1 MAPRAFILVLAL
13 ALGMGATVAT
23 AAAET
28 SPTSRISAAFT
39 PERLGAATTVTFAFA
54 ISAPVG
60 TPAALE
66 EVVVGYPRNLGF
78 ATSGLGI
85 AACMPAALEAL
96 GAQACPANSRM
107 GHGDAVVEIPI
118 GPEVVHENVAIE
130 VFAAPSPDGYL
141 HILAYVSGVYPIL
154 AQVLL
159 SGVLLPGHLNIVI
172 PPIPSLPA
180 APYVAVTHMRLTL
193 GGHLVYYERRGS
205 RNVAYR
211 PPGVGLPRSCPHGG
225 FAFAASFGFIDG
237 SRSAAR
243 AAVPCP
249 RR

>member
-1 MAPRAFILVLAL
+1 MAPRALILAL
-13 ALGMGATVAT
+13 AVALGAIATPATEAAGASQTSKI
-23 AAAET
+23 AA
-28 SPTSRISAAFT
+28 SFT
-39 PERLGAATTVTFAFA
+39 PERLGAPTTVTFAFA
-54 ISAPVG
+54 IRASAGSPS
-60 TPAALE
+60 ALA
-66 EVVVGYPRNLGF
+66 EVDVGYPRNLGF
-78 ATSGLGI
+78 ATSGLGV
-85 AACMPAALEAL
+85 AACLPAGLQAL
-96 GAQACPANSRM
+96 GPEACPADSKM
-107 GHGDAVVEIPI
+107 GHGDAEVEIPV
-118 GPEVVHENVAIE
+118 GPSIVREQVAIE

-141 HILAYVSGVYPIL
+141 HILAYVSGVYPIF

-159 SGVLLPGHLNIVI
+159 SGVLLPGHLSIVI

-193 GGHLVYYERRGS
+193 GGQLVYYERRGS

-211 PPGVGLPRSCPHGG
+211 PPGVGLPRRCPHGG

-237 SRSAAR
+237 SRSAAH